1 MDELRWLDAVGH
13 AELVRRGEATPA
25 ELVEAAI
32 ARIEGWNPSL
42 NAVIAPLF
50 DAGRAA
56 ARGALPDGPLR
67 GVPFLLKDLTAQ
79 QAGTPFW
86 CGNGAL
92 RAHGHRS
99 AADTALGAR
108 FRAAGL
114 ITLGKT
120 NVPEFGPQPTT
131 EPLALGATHN
141 PWNLDHTPGGSSG
154 GSCAAVAAGL
164 VPIAHANDGGGSIR
178 LPAGWCG
185 LVGLK
190 PSRGR
195 VPLPSDEVNRN
206 VAELVVARSVRDV
219 AAALDAVH
227 GPEPGDLYAV
237 PPPARP
243 FGAELRQPPGGLRI
257 GLLTRSP
264 LGDVDPECAGA
275 AEQTARALAG
285 LGHTVEEG
293 WPEALF
299 DADVGP
305 RTAALWAVDLT
316 RNLRDLARLLGRPVT
331 EADVE
336 PYSWATA
343 AYAARF
349 SAADH
354 LQALAVQQDY
364 AVRLARWWAGGW
376 DLLLTPTSA
385 EPPPRLGELVPDP
398 AQPLRVGRR
407 FARISAFTMPWNV
420 TGQPAISLPLH
431 WTASGLPVG
440 AQLVA
445 AHGREDLLLRVAAQ
459 LEEAMP
465 WSQRRPPATP
475 F

>member
-1 MDELRWLDAVGH
+1 MTDDLRWLDAVAQ
-13 AELVRRGEATPA
+13 AELVRNGTVTPL
-25 ELVEAAI
+25 ELVDAAI
-32 ARIEGWNPSL
+32 ARIERLNPSF

-50 DAGRAA
+50 DAARDA
-56 ARGALPDGPLR
+56 ARDPALPGGALR

-79 QAGTPFW
+79 QAGTPYW
-86 CGNGAL
+86 CGNAAL

-99 AADTALGAR
+99 AADSALGAR
-108 FRAAGL
+108 FRTAGL

-131 EPLALGATHN
+131 EPLAFGPTHN
-141 PWNLDHTPGGSSG
+141 PWQLDRSAGGSSG

-195 VPLPSDEVNRN
+195 VPLPRDEVNRN
-206 VAELVVARSVRDV
+206 TAELVVARSLRDV

-237 PPPARP
+237 PPPAGP
-243 FGAELRQPPGGLRI
+243 FAAELGGDPGQLHI

-264 LGDVDPECAGA
+264 LGDVDAECVRAT
-275 AEQTARALAG
+275 ENTARTLGA
-285 LGHTVEEG
+285 LGHAVEEG
-293 WPEALF
+293 WPDALF
-299 DADVGP
+299 DPDVPP

-316 RNLRDLARLLGRPVT
+316 RNLRELARALGRPVV
-331 EADVE
+331 ESDVE
-336 PYSWATA
+336 PYTWATA

-349 SAADH
+349 SAADY
-354 LQALAVQQDY
+354 LQALHVQQDY
-364 AVRLARWWAGGW
+364 AARLARWWACGW
-376 DLLLTPTSA
+376 DLLLTPTSC
-385 EPPPRLGELVPDP
+385 EPPPPLGELAPDP
-398 AQPLRVGRR
+398 AQPLRIGRR

-420 TGQPAISLPLH
+420 TGQPAVSLPLH
-431 WTASGLPVG
+431 WTADGLPVG
-440 AQLVA
+440 VQLVA

-459 LEEAMP
+459 LEQAAP
-465 WSQRRPPATP
+465 WAQRRPELA
-475 F
+475 